1 MSEQKEFDDLQ
12 FILEAWKKTID
23 VQQHF
28 NDLELRIRN
37 FAVTALVAIFGVA
50 GVAIQNKI
58 AVKFFNINT
67 SLASWLFLAGL
78 IGWLAFYYMD
88 RFWYHRLL
96 VGAVKHGEAI
106 EDSVLNLQGLDP
118 ITAKS
123 IELTKAISKASPHKF
138 FRMSI
143 HSSTKINIFYLTV
156 SVLFVIAFWAVH

>member
-1 MSEQKEFDDLQ
+1 MHEQKQFDELQ

-58 AVKFFNINT
+58 AVKFFSINT

-78 IGWLAFYYMD
+78 LGWLA
-88 RFWYHRLL
+88 LL
-96 VGAVKHGEAI
+96 DEV
-106 EDSVLNLQGLDP
+106 
-118 ITAKS
+118 
-123 IELTKAISKASPHKF
+123 F
-138 FRMSI
+138 C
-143 HSSTKINIFYLTV
+143 TV
-156 SVLFVIAFWAVH
+156 V